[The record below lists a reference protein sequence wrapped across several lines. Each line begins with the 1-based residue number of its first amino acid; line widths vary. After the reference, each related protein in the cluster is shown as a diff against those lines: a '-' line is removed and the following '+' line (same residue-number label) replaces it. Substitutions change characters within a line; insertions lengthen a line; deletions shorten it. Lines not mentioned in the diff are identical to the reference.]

1 MKLTYPYILFFLL
14 SLAAISFTE
23 ATAQLKDITVSYKD
37 SLESE
42 EDLKFISSNIFFS
55 NNNSSTAELIVTIQD
70 TTGWKLI
77 GGKIQTIKILPGTT
91 RLISAN
97 FIKNANASAK
107 WLPVQIIVID
117 KATNSSANY
126 PLHLKSR
133 PVKSFELTSLE
144 TDFYIR
150 KETRFMEL
158 KYSVKNT
165 GNIED
170 IIDVNIKNPFFN
182 LNENKRL
189 KLEGGEEYNGTI
201 NLKVTDLMKQKLV
214 KEAVKISAR
223 GYRRKTVLDLN
234 VNRLLSSAKMHTSAY
249 STFPLE
255 LETGILKSFNQNS
268 VYVGFSGEKVLK
280 NGAKLKYGYRSKQL
294 GIANQLEQNIF
305 RMGYTTDKWSIYAG
319 EMADMG
325 YFNAFGQG
333 FSVTHFYKKKLELG
347 VRTIFHNKA
356 SPVKN
361 DMGEVFVKHKI
372 KKISLNHSL
381 AINVN
386 RPERRGSF
394 ILSTE
399 AALLTTNSFLLK
411 VKAAIGQDHFMVKVP
426 GVPLEK
432 AGSLLGY
439 SLFYTLGK
447 VSVSSD
453 AQIGSNYLPG
463 IFSGSNIQNHNLSV
477 MLGKYALG
485 LNYQRNDVQTKNFLF
500 RDTIFNTAFF
510 ELNMERYGIT
520 VSRQFKKV
528 NFSLGGG
535 KFKQISTFNTQ
546 LPSYNFID
554 FSTTYRISQ
563 NLLVNLRSA
572 SGYNSSYG
580 VKGEK
585 VWVSNTSALLDSKFG
600 GIRALYVKIPRI
612 LVGLSGTD
620 SLADRETMSIS
631 PYVKLNLFQKTV
643 VGNIGYSVA
652 RSSFDNNTI
661 SFITTSLNYQN
672 KKNGYDIR
680 LFGNIP
686 VSATQSDFFQRGNS
700 NFNVTIF
707 KKLNVPIPFRKK
719 YHTLKV
725 RLYKDINQNK
735 QFDADEEPIKSAIV
749 RVGQNSFETD
759 KSGDIYFKNI
769 ENAFYQVDL
778 TSVSTDRGLIPV
790 DGFRQFPE
798 IKGHNKTIEIPYQ
811 KGKIIEGRIDIILD
825 SFSSKKFFAK
835 GLKIIVSDTSGN
847 YYLAFADEAGDFF
860 VSVPAG
866 RYKVSLNP
874 EAFGTEI
881 QPDKMEYILDIGKNE
896 DITKVVFTVRQR
908 SRQIIYLKNN

>member
-1 MKLTYPYILFFLL
+1 MKLTYPSLLFFLL
-14 SLAAISFTE
+14 FFASVSFSE
-23 ATAQLKDITVSYKD
+23 ASAQLKDITISYKD

-42 EDLKFISSNIFFS
+42 EDLKLISNNIFFS
-55 NNNSSTAELIVTIQD
+55 SNSSTETELVVTISD

-77 GGKIQTIKILPGTT
+77 GGKTQTIKILPGTT

-97 FIKNANASAK
+97 FIKNANAPAK
-107 WLPVQIIVID
+107 WLPVQIVVLD
-117 KATNSSANY
+117 KGTNLSAFHY
-126 PLHLKSR
+126 LYLKAR

-144 TDFYIR
+144 TEFYVR

-158 KYSVKNT
+158 KYLVKNT
-165 GNIED
+165 GNIDD

-189 KLEGGEEYNGTI
+189 KLEGGDEYSGII
-201 NLKVTDLMKQKLV
+201 NLRVTDLMKQKLI
-214 KEAVKISAR
+214 KENVKISAR
-223 GYRRKTVLDLN
+223 GYRKKTVLDLN
-234 VNRLLSSAKMHTSAY
+234 VNRLLSVAKKNISSY

-255 LETGILKSFNQNS
+255 LESGILKSFNQNS

-294 GIANQLEQNIF
+294 GIANRLEQNIF
-305 RMGYTTDKWSIYAG
+305 RMGYTTDKWAIYAG

-333 FSVTHFYKKKLELG
+333 FSVTHFYKKKMELG
-347 VRTIFHNKA
+347 ARAIFHNKA

-361 DMGEVFVKHKI
+361 DMGEVFFKHKI
-372 KKISLNHSL
+372 KKISINHSL
-381 AINVN
+381 AVN
-386 RPERRGSF
+386 LNRQERRGSF

-399 AALLTTNSFLLK
+399 ATVLTTNTISMT
-411 VKAAIGQDHFMVKVP
+411 VKAAVGQDHFMVKVP

-439 SLFYTLGK
+439 SLIYSLGK
-447 VSVSSD
+447 ISLLSD
-453 AQIGSNYLPG
+453 LQIGSNYLPG
-463 IFSGSNIQNHNLSV
+463 IFSGSNIQNHNLSI

-485 LNYQRNDVQTKNFLF
+485 MNYQRNDVQTKNFLF

-520 VSRQFKKV
+520 ASRQFKKV
-528 NFSLGGG
+528 NIAIGAG
-535 KFKQISTFNTQ
+535 KFKQISTFTAQ

-554 FSTTYRISQ
+554 FSTNYKINQ
-563 NLLVNLRSA
+563 NLLFNFRSA
-572 SGYNSSYG
+572 SGYNSSVG
-580 VKGEK
+580 IKGEK

-600 GIRALYVKIPRI
+600 GVRALYVKIPRI
-612 LVGLSGTD
+612 LLSLSGAD

-631 PYVKLNLFQKTV
+631 PYIKLNLFQKTV

-672 KKNGYDIR
+672 KKNGYDVR

-686 VSATQSDFFQRGNS
+686 VSAAQSDFFQRGNS
-700 NFNVTIF
+700 NFNITIF

-725 RLYKDINQNK
+725 RLYKDLNQNK
-735 QFDADEEPIKSAIV
+735 QFDSDEEPIRNAIV

-759 KSGDIYFKNI
+759 KSGNIYFKNI

-778 TSVSTDRGLIPV
+778 TSVSTERGLIPV

-798 IKGHNKTIEIPYQ
+798 IKGHNTTIEIPYQ
-811 KGKIIEGRIDIILD
+811 KGKIIEGRIDVILD
-825 SFSSKKFFAK
+825 SFTSKKFFAK
-835 GLKIIVSDTSGN
+835 GLKVVVSDTSGN
-847 YYLAFADEAGDFF
+847 YYIAFADEAGDFF

-866 RYKVSLNP
+866 RYKISLNP
-874 EAFGTEI
+874 EAFTAEI
-881 QPDKMEYILDIGKNE
+881 QPEKMEYILDIGKNE
-896 DITKVVFTVRQR
+896 DVTKVIFTIRQR
-908 SRQIIYLKNN
+908 SRQVIYLKNN